1 MNLNRQQGQPPIR
14 DPLAIIA
21 VAATIT
27 ALALLSI
34 GQPLW
39 CDSGDLSPWSEAINS
54 SHNSQHLADPYT
66 LTHWLH
72 GILLYAAL
80 WAVWGTRLSTLRRFA
95 VAMGLETAWEIF
107 ENTSFIIDRYRV
119 GTVSLDY
126 YGDSILNSLGD
137 LLACALGFGAAA
149 ALPVWGS
156 AVAVAAVEI
165 LLLIWIRD
173 SLLLNV
179 LMLVRPFESIRDWQL
194 GG

>member
-1 MNLNRQQGQPPIR
+1 MGRSRNPVIDDEP
-14 DPLAIIA
+14 
-21 VAATIT
+21 
-27 ALALLSI
+27 
-34 GQPLW
+34 
-39 CDSGDLSPWSEAINS
+39 
-54 SHNSQHLADPYT
+54 
-66 LTHWLH
+66 
-72 GILLYAAL
+72 
-80 WAVWGTRLSTLRRFA
+80 FA

-107 ENTSFIIDRYRV
+107 ENTAFIIDRYRV

-137 LLACALGFGAAA
+137 LLACALGYAAAA

-179 LMLVRPFESIRDWQL
+179 VMLVRPFESIRDWQL

>member
-1 MNLNRQQGQPPIR
+1 MNLNGQLEQAAVR
-14 DPLAIIA
+14 HQLAIIA

-27 ALALLSI
+27 ALALLFM
-34 GQPLW
+34 GQSFW
-39 CDSGDLSPWSEAINS
+39 CDSGDLSPWSAAINS

-66 LTHWLH
+66 LTHVLH

-80 WAVWGTRLSTLRRFA
+80 WAVAGTRLSTMNRFA
-95 VAMGLETAWEIF
+95 VAMGLEAVWEIF
-107 ENTSFIIDRYRV
+107 ENTPFIIERYRF

-126 YGDSILNSLGD
+126 YGDSIFNSLGD

-156 AVAVAAVEI
+156 AVAVLAVET

-179 LMLVRPFESIRDWQL
+179 VMLVRPLESIRDWQL